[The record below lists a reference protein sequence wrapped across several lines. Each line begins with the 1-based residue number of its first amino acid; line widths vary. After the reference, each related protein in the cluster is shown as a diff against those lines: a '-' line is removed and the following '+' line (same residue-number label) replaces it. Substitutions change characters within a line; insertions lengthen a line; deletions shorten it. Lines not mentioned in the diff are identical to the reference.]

1 LKHSQ
6 HSRHA
11 EAGPDFP
18 GPARRKHLTT
28 DPQNESVKIDTLDR
42 SAPIRIFHNICIPAE
57 LLLSSLQ
64 QSVISGMSIRDDCQ
78 GWHFKEVLL
87 RHPEQNILVNLGW
100 GEEDTGGGAGYPN
113 AGVVSAG
120 SQELAVTNALR
131 SRLAV
136 LS

>member
-28 DPQNESVKIDTLDR
+28 DPQNESVMIDTLDR
-42 SAPIRIFHNICIPAE
+42 SAPIRIFHNICIAAE
-57 LLLSSLQ
+57 LLLSSPQ
-64 QSVISGMSIRDDCQ
+64 QSVISGMTIRDDCQ

-87 RHPEQNILVNLGW
+87 GHPDQNILVNLGW
-100 GEEDTGGGAGYPN
+100 GGGRHRRRDRI
-113 AGVVSAG
+113 S
-120 SQELAVTNALR
+120 
-131 SRLAV
+131 
-136 LS
+136 